1 MPLLRPSYNPFFQ
14 KNAVGTLTQEVVV
27 FCGFSVIFHAS
38 SYRMLTERTS
48 ALMFQN
54 FEKFV
59 NKSSLFNKVA
69 LWGSNFITNEFLF
82 FKVLNHSTELE
93 AYSEPCQTS
102 TMKGFIGIFIGFLV
116 VNYFRKTVRLKYL
129 PGF

>member
-1 MPLLRPSYNPFFQ
+1 MPLLRPSYNPFSQ
-14 KNAVGTLTQEVVV
+14 KNAVGALTQEMVV
-27 FCGFSVIFHAS
+27 FCGFSVIFNAS
-38 SYRMLTERTS
+38 SYCMLTERTS
-48 ALMFQN
+48 PLMFQN

-69 LWGSNFITNEFLF
+69 LWGSNFMTNEFLF
-82 FKVLNHSTELE
+82 FKVLNHSIEFE

-102 TMKGFIGIFIGFLV
+102 KMKGFIGIFIGFLV
-116 VNYFRKTVRLKYL
+116 VNYFRKTIRLKYL